1 MYESTAEL
9 GTPDNCRD
17 NVTGYANKL
26 VLVALTMHGYM
37 YIYIYMLYIYI
48 CIYIYIYVDIRCMAT
63 PF

>member
-26 VLVALTMHGYM
+26 VLVALTMHGNSFLTPSAYNFSFNYM
-37 YIYIYMLYIYI
+37 S
-48 CIYIYIYVDIRCMAT
+48 
-63 PF
+63 